1 MYVTVAENTS
11 LVAELQR
18 LRVMPV
24 SPITI
29 FPMVMGAK
37 TYYSNKFVNENA
49 KEIMQGLENIKKNV
63 ATFQD
68 EFRKLGDK
76 IKQAQQNYD
85 KAGENLLGVERTV
98 NQLEQKE
105 AKAVEVIDGMEME
118 VLM

>member
-1 MYVTVAENTS
+1 
-11 LVAELQR
+11 
-18 LRVMPV
+18 
-24 SPITI
+24 
-29 FPMVMGAK
+29 
-37 TYYSNKFVNENA
+37 
-49 KEIMQGLENIKKNV
+49 MQGLENIKKNV

-105 AKAVEVIDGMEME
+105 AKAVEVVDGMEME